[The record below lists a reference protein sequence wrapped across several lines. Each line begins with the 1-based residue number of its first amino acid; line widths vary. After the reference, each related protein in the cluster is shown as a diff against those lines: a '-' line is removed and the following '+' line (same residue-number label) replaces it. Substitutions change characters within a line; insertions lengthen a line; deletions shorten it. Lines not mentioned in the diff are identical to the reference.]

1 MGKISDAPG
10 TIGLTDHLRIGAQHG
25 GVLSGS
31 PRINQDQPEAKNSR
45 ERSCPK
51 L

>member
-31 PRINQDQPEAKNSR
+31 PRINHEPEAKNSR